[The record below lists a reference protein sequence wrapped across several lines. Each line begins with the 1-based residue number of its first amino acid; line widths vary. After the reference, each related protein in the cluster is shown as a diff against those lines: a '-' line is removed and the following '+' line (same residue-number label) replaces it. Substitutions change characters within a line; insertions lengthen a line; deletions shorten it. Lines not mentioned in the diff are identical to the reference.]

1 MTKKAGIQAPWVTTY
16 KKICALFEN
25 DMDLHISDI
34 NEATPGNC
42 TIVISSQNNAKL
54 ESIKKILKNHFEF
67 GNVTLDIEFI
77 PEDNNEKITDSD
89 FRNAFNCNENLTE
102 VRNIEL
108 PDGSVKTYVVFEKEV
123 VQFYNDDLTDLYGN
137 YNGLMED
144 IARELF
150 NEVDASI
157 SYCTNED

>member
-34 NEATPGNC
+34 NEPTPGNC

-102 VRNIEL
+102 VRTIET
-108 PDGSVKTYVVFEKEV
+108 PDGFSRTYVVFEKEV

>member
-1 MTKKAGIQAPWVTTY
+1 MTKKSGIQEPWVTTY
-16 KKICALFEN
+16 NKIYALFGN
-25 DMDLHISDI
+25 DLDLTISNL
-34 NEATPGNC
+34 NERTPGNYV
-42 TIVISSQNNAKL
+42 IIISSQNNAKL
-54 ESIKKILKNHFEF
+54 ESIKKILKNHFDF

-77 PEDNNEKITDSD
+77 PENDDEKITDSD
-89 FRNAFNCNENLTE
+89 FRNAFNCNENLAE
-102 VRNIEL
+102 VRSIET
-108 PDGSVKTYVVFEKEV
+108 PDGFHRTYVVFEKEV

>member
-1 MTKKAGIQAPWVTTY
+1 MAKKAGIQAPWVTTY

-34 NEATPGNC
+34 NEATPGIC

-67 GNVTLDIEFI
+67 GNVTMDIEFI
-77 PEDNNEKITDSD
+77 PENDDDKITDSD
-89 FRNAFNCNENLTE
+89 FRNAFNCNENLAE

-150 NEVDASI
+150 NDVDPSI
-157 SYCTNED
+157 SYCTAEV